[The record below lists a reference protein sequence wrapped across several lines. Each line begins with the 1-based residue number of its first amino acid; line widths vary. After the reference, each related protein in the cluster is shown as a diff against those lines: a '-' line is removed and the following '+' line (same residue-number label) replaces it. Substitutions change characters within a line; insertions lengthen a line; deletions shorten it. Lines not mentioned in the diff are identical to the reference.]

1 MSGIKNKTN
10 KGNSLMSN
18 DTEIKKFMAKKIKE
32 EVSLADIQKLI
43 EEKFKKR
50 MTFLDVRL
58 LASSL
63 DSIDWEK
70 EAAKETA
77 EEEAEKEA
85 AEAEKEAGEAEEGAV
100 PADAA
105 GQCVVE
111 LSKLVKPG
119 AVAHGSVKFPSG
131 ASGNWILDQT
141 GRLGMEK
148 SEGEPTEDDLKA
160 FQTELQSM
168 FAQGAQ

>member
-1 MSGIKNKTN
+1 MPKEN
-10 KGNSLMSN
+10 
-18 DTEIKKFMAKKIKE
+18 EIKKFMAGKISE
-32 EVSLADIQKLI
+32 GVSLSEIQKLI
-43 EEKFKKR
+43 EEKFNKR

-58 LASSL
+58 MASTL

-77 EEEAEKEA
+77 EEEAAK
-85 AEAEKEAGEAEEGAV
+85 EAEKEAEKNTEKIDDPSDSDGK
-100 PADAA
+100 
-105 GQCVVE
+105 CLVE

-131 ASGNWILDQT
+131 ASGNWVLDQT

-148 SEGEPTEDDLKA
+148 SEGEATEDDLKA
-160 FQTELQSM
+160 FQAELQNM
-168 FAQGAQ
+168 FSKRA

>member
-1 MSGIKNKTN
+1 
-10 KGNSLMSN
+10 MSN

-58 LASSL
+58 MASSL

-70 EAAKETA
+70 EAEKETA
-77 EEEAEKEA
+77 EEEAEKEAEKEA
-85 AEAEKEAGEAEEGAV
+85 AEAEKEAGEGDAPV
-100 PADAA
+100 DAA

-131 ASGNWILDQT
+131 ASGNWVLDQT

-168 FAQGAQ
+168 FAQGA

>member
-1 MSGIKNKTN
+1 
-10 KGNSLMSN
+10 MSN

-32 EVSLADIQKLI
+32 EVSLAEIQKLI
-43 EEKFKKR
+43 EDKFKKR

-58 LASSL
+58 MASTL

-77 EEEAEKEA
+77 EEAAEKEA
-85 AEAEKEAGEAEEGAV
+85 TEKETAEAEKNAEKGDV
-100 PADAA
+100 PAESD
-105 GQCVVE
+105 GKCLVE

-131 ASGNWILDQT
+131 ASGNWILDKN
-141 GRLGMEK
+141 GRLGMDK
-148 SEGEPTEDDLKA
+148 TEGEPTEDDLKA

-168 FAQGAQ
+168 FSQGA

>member
-1 MSGIKNKTN
+1 
-10 KGNSLMSN
+10 MSN
-18 DTEIKKFMAKKIKE
+18 ENEIKKFMAQKIKE
-32 EVSLADIQKLI
+32 DISLSEIQKLI

-58 LASSL
+58 MASTL
-63 DSIDWEK
+63 DSIDWEE

-77 EEEAEKEA
+77 EDEAEKEA
-85 AEAEKEAGEAEEGAV
+85 AESEENQEEILE
-100 PADAA
+100 PEETS
-105 GQCVVE
+105 GQCIVE

-131 ASGNWILDQT
+131 ASGSWVLDQM

-148 SEGEPTEDDLKA
+148 AEGEPTEDDLKA
-160 FQTELQSM
+160 FQMELQKIFSK
-168 FAQGAQ
+168 GA

>member
-1 MSGIKNKTN
+1 
-10 KGNSLMSN
+10 MSN
-18 DTEIKKFMAKKIKE
+18 ENEIKKFMAQKIKE
-32 EVSLADIQKLI
+32 EFSLSEIQKLI
-43 EEKFKKR
+43 EDKFKKR

-58 LASSL
+58 MASTL

-77 EEEAEKEA
+77 EEEAEKA
-85 AEAEKEAGEAEEGAV
+85 AEAEKEAVEGDV
-100 PADAA
+100 PADSDDK
-105 GQCVVE
+105 CHVE

-131 ASGNWILDQT
+131 ASGSWILDHN

-148 SEGEPTEDDLKA
+148 TEGEPTEDDLKA
-160 FQTELQSM
+160 FQTELQTM
-168 FAQGAQ
+168 FSKGA

>member
-1 MSGIKNKTN
+1 MSSDN
-10 KGNSLMSN
+10 
-18 DTEIKKFMAKKIKE
+18 EIKKFMAKKIKE
-32 EVSLADIQKLI
+32 DISLSEIQKLI
-43 EEKFKKR
+43 EKKFKKR

-58 LASSL
+58 MASTL

-77 EEEAEKEA
+77 ADEAEKEA
-85 AEAEKEAGEAEEGAV
+85 AESEETPEESTA
-100 PADAA
+100 ADEVS
-105 GQCVVE
+105 GGKCVVE

-131 ASGNWILDQT
+131 ASGSWILDQM

-160 FQTELQSM
+160 FQTELQNM
-168 FAQGAQ
+168 FSKGA

>member
-1 MSGIKNKTN
+1 
-10 KGNSLMSN
+10 MSN
-18 DTEIKKFMAKKIKE
+18 ENEIKKFMAQKIKE

-58 LASSL
+58 MASTL

-85 AEAEKEAGEAEEGAV
+85 AEAEKEAEVEKGDV
-100 PADAA
+100 PADTA

-148 SEGEPTEDDLKA
+148 TEGEPTEDDLKA
-160 FQTELQSM
+160 FQTELQTM
-168 FAQGAQ
+168 FSQGT

>member
-1 MSGIKNKTN
+1 MPSD
-10 KGNSLMSN
+10 N
-18 DTEIKKFMAKKIKE
+18 DIKKFMAKKLKE
-32 EVSLADIQKLI
+32 EVSLSEIQKLI

-58 LASSL
+58 MASTL

-77 EEEAEKEA
+77 AEKAEKEEAE
-85 AEAEKEAGEAEEGAV
+85 AEDSAEQTDV
-100 PADAA
+100 PADAV

-131 ASGNWILDQT
+131 ASGNWILDHT
-141 GRLGMEK
+141 GRLGMDK
-148 SEGEPTEDDLKA
+148 TEGEPTEDDLKA
-160 FQTELQSM
+160 FQQELQNM
-168 FAQGAQ
+168 FSQGA

>member
-1 MSGIKNKTN
+1 
-10 KGNSLMSN
+10 MSN
-18 DTEIKKFMAKKIKE
+18 ENEIKKFMAKKIKE
-32 EVSLADIQKLI
+32 EVSLSEIQKLI

-58 LASSL
+58 MASTL

-70 EAAKETA
+70 EAEKETA
-77 EEEAEKEA
+77 EGKAEKEAEKEA
-85 AEAEKEAGEAEEGAV
+85 AEAEKDAKKDDA
-100 PADAA
+100 PADSD
-105 GQCVVE
+105 GKCIVE

-119 AVAHGSVKFPSG
+119 SVAHGSVKFPSG
-131 ASGNWILDQT
+131 ASGSWMLDQS

-148 SEGEPTEDDLKA
+148 TEGKPTEDDLKA

-168 FAQGAQ
+168 FSQNA

>member
-1 MSGIKNKTN
+1 MST
-10 KGNSLMSN
+10 

-58 LASSL
+58 MASSL
-63 DSIDWEK
+63 DSIDWAK
-70 EAAKETA
+70 EAKKEASEA
-77 EEEAEKEA
+77 EKEAEKEA
-85 AEAEKEAGEAEEGAV
+85 AKAEKEAENVDA
-100 PADAA
+100 PADGT

-131 ASGNWILDQT
+131 ASGNWVLDQS

-148 SEGEPTEDDLKA
+148 LEGEPTEADKES
-160 FQTELQSM
+160 FQTELQTM
-168 FAQGAQ
+168 FSQGQ

>member
-1 MSGIKNKTN
+1 MST
-10 KGNSLMSN
+10 

-58 LASSL
+58 MASSL

-70 EAAKETA
+70 EAEKESA

-85 AEAEKEAGEAEEGAV
+85 AEAEKEAAEAEKEAEKADA
-100 PADAA
+100 PADGA
-105 GQCVVE
+105 GKCVVE

-131 ASGNWILDQT
+131 ASGNWVLDQS

-148 SEGEPTEDDLKA
+148 LEGEPTEADKES
-160 FQTELQSM
+160 FQTELQTM
-168 FAQGAQ
+168 FSQGQ

>member
-1 MSGIKNKTN
+1 MPTEN
-10 KGNSLMSN
+10 
-18 DTEIKKFMAKKIKE
+18 EIKKFMAKKIKE
-32 EVSLADIQKLI
+32 EVSLAEIQKLI

-58 LASSL
+58 MASTL

-77 EEEAEKEA
+77 EDKAEKEA
-85 AEAEKEAGEAEEGAV
+85 AEAEKDVEKGDAPAEGV
-100 PADAA
+100 SK
-105 GQCVVE
+105 CIVE

-119 AVAHGSVKFPSG
+119 SVAHGSVKFPSG
-131 ASGNWILDQT
+131 ASGNWMLDQS

-148 SEGEPTEDDLKA
+148 TEGEPTEDDLKA
-160 FQTELQSM
+160 FQTELQNM
-168 FAQGAQ
+168 FSQQGA

>member
-1 MSGIKNKTN
+1 MST
-10 KGNSLMSN
+10 
-18 DTEIKKFMAKKIKE
+18 DTEIKKFMAQKIKE

-58 LASSL
+58 MASSL
-63 DSIDWEK
+63 DSIDWEQ
-70 EAAKETA
+70 EAAKKTA
-77 EEEAEKEA
+77 EKEAEKEA
-85 AEAEKEAGEAEEGAV
+85 AEAEKNAGEAEA

-131 ASGNWILDQT
+131 ASGNWLLDHT

-148 SEGEPTEDDLKA
+148 VEGEPTEDDLQA
-160 FQTELQSM
+160 FQTELQNM
-168 FAQGAQ
+168 FSKGAH

>member
-1 MSGIKNKTN
+1 
-10 KGNSLMSN
+10 MSN
-18 DTEIKKFMAKKIKE
+18 ENEIKKFMAKKIKE
-32 EVSLADIQKLI
+32 EISLAEIQKLI

-58 LASSL
+58 MASTL

-77 EEEAEKEA
+77 EDKA
-85 AEAEKEAGEAEEGAV
+85 AKEAEEDEKTLEEG
-100 PADAA
+100 DAPVE
-105 GQCVVE
+105 GEGKCLVE

-119 AVAHGSVKFPSG
+119 SVAHGSVKFPSG
-131 ASGNWILDQT
+131 ASGNWMLDQS

-148 SEGEPTEDDLKA
+148 TEGEPTEDDLKA
-160 FQTELQSM
+160 FQTELQNM
-168 FAQGAQ
+168 FSQQGA

>member
-1 MSGIKNKTN
+1 MSTDN
-10 KGNSLMSN
+10 
-18 DTEIKKFMAKKIKE
+18 EIKKFMAQKIKE

-63 DSIDWEK
+63 DSIDWEQ

-85 AEAEKEAGEAEEGAV
+85 AEAEKEEGEGDA
-100 PADAA
+100 PADAT

-111 LSKLVKPG
+111 ISKLVKPG
-119 AVAHGSVKFPSG
+119 AAAHGSVKFPSG
-131 ASGNWILDQT
+131 ASGNWVLDQT

-148 SEGEPTEDDLKA
+148 SEGEPSEDDLKA
-160 FQTELQSM
+160 FQTELQTM
-168 FAQGAQ
+168 FAKSP

>member
-1 MSGIKNKTN
+1 
-10 KGNSLMSN
+10 MSN
-18 DTEIKKFMAKKIKE
+18 ENEIKKFMAKKIKE

-58 LASSL
+58 MASTL

-77 EEEAEKEA
+77 EEEAEKKA
-85 AEAEKEAGEAEEGAV
+85 AEEEKGAENADA
-100 PADAA
+100 PADAD

-131 ASGNWILDQT
+131 ASGNWILDKD
-141 GRLGMEK
+141 GRLGMDK
-148 SEGEPTEDDLKA
+148 TEGEPSEDDLKA
-160 FQTELQSM
+160 FQTELQNM
-168 FAQGAQ
+168 FAQGRGA

>member
-1 MSGIKNKTN
+1 
-10 KGNSLMSN
+10 MSN
-18 DTEIKKFMAKKIKE
+18 ENEIKKFMAKKIKE

-58 LASSL
+58 MASTL
-63 DSIDWEK
+63 DSIDWEE

-77 EEEAEKEA
+77 EDEAEKKA
-85 AEAEKEAGEAEEGAV
+85 AEAEKGAEN
-100 PADAA
+100 ADALVDA
-105 GQCVVE
+105 GGQCVVE

-131 ASGNWILDQT
+131 ASGNWILDKD
-141 GRLGMEK
+141 GRLGMDK
-148 SEGEPTEDDLKA
+148 TTGEPSEDDLKA
-160 FQTELQSM
+160 FQTELQNM
-168 FAQGAQ
+168 FSQGRGA

>member
-1 MSGIKNKTN
+1 MSSDN
-10 KGNSLMSN
+10 
-18 DTEIKKFMAKKIKE
+18 EIKKFMAQKIKE
-32 EVSLADIQKLI
+32 DVSLSEIQKLI

-58 LASSL
+58 MASTL
-63 DSIDWEK
+63 DSIDWDE

-77 EEEAEKEA
+77 AEKAEKEA
-85 AEAEKEAGEAEEGAV
+85 AESEKELEESDTANEVSG
-100 PADAA
+100 
-105 GQCVVE
+105 GKCIVE

-131 ASGNWILDQT
+131 ASGSWILDQM

-148 SEGEPTEDDLKA
+148 AEGEPTEDDLKA
-160 FQTELQSM
+160 FQMELQKIFSK
-168 FAQGAQ
+168 GA

>member
-1 MSGIKNKTN
+1 MSTDN
-10 KGNSLMSN
+10 
-18 DTEIKKFMAKKIKE
+18 EIKKFMAKKIKE

-58 LASSL
+58 MASSL
-63 DSIDWEK
+63 DSVDWEK

-85 AEAEKEAGEAEEGAV
+85 AEAEKETGEGDA
-100 PADAA
+100 PADTT
-105 GQCVVE
+105 GQCEVE

-131 ASGNWILDQT
+131 ASGNWTLDQT

-160 FQTELQSM
+160 FQTELQTM
-168 FAQGAQ
+168 FSKSP

>member
-1 MSGIKNKTN
+1 MSSEN
-10 KGNSLMSN
+10 
-18 DTEIKKFMAKKIKE
+18 EIKKFMAQKIKE
-32 EVSLADIQKLI
+32 EISLSEIQKLI

-58 LASSL
+58 MASTL
-63 DSIDWEK
+63 DSVDWEK

-77 EEEAEKEA
+77 AEKAEKETA
-85 AEAEKEAGEAEEGAV
+85 QAEKKSKEGDTVEE
-100 PADAA
+100 PASN
-105 GQCVVE
+105 CVVE

-148 SEGEPTEDDLKA
+148 AEGEPTEDDLKA
-160 FQTELQSM
+160 FQAELQKM
-168 FAQGAQ
+168 FSKGA